1 MPTGTSKLTEA
12 LTPRQLQLLKIINS
26 FRQSQYYSP
35 TIAELASKLCVSRS
49 TTFEHIG
56 QLRKKSLLQAS
67 PGKARSLELTS
78 KAQKLLKQLNYKTS
92 SPIDNDFCENSL
104 EGIPLV
110 GKVAAGLPIE
120 AIEDKSSLT
129 LASHFASQNKD
140 TFALE
145 VAGDS
150 MIDDD
155 IQNGDYVICRRSS
168 TANNGQM
175 VIALLNEE
183 EATLKRFYREKNRV
197 RLQPANDNYK
207 PIYSDNCRIEAVVIG
222 LVRKF

>member
-12 LTPRQLQLLKIINS
+12 LTPRQLQLLKIINN
-26 FRQSQYYSP
+26 FKQSQYYSP
-35 TIAELASKLCVSRS
+35 TIAELAFELSVSRS
-49 TTFEHIG
+49 TTFEHIA
-56 QLRKKSLLQAS
+56 QLRKKELLLAS
-67 PGKARSLELTS
+67 PGRARSLELTS

-120 AIEDKSSLT
+120 DKSSLT

-168 TANNGQM
+168 TASNGQL